1 MYSLFNPSYLYMYSL
16 FNPSYLCVCIC
27 LIVRSLFSPH
37 CPYVCLCDF
46 WPTSGSH
53 REAVVFVEF
62 LRLPS
67 HSLTPAPDS
76 RTSFSLAPLVVLSF
90 LSRIASPCQLS

>member
-1 MYSLFNPSYLYMYSL
+1 MSLLM
-16 FNPSYLCVCIC
+16 
-27 LIVRSLFSPH
+27 RSLFSPR

-62 LRLPS
+62 LWLRPAPS
-67 HSLTPAPDS
+67 LLTPAPDS
-76 RTSFSLAPLVVLSF
+76 RTSSHWLLLVVPTVFSV
-90 LSRIASPCQLS
+90 SHSPCQLS

>member
-1 MYSLFNPSYLYMYSL
+1 MYSLFD
-16 FNPSYLCVCIC
+16 PSYLCVCIC
-27 LIVRSLFSPH
+27 LKVRSLFSPH

-53 REAVVFVEF
+53 GEAVVFVEF
-62 LRLPS
+62 LWLPP

-76 RTSFSLAPLVVLSF
+76 RTSFSGSF
-90 LSRIASPCQLS
+90 GGTVISVSHS

>member
-16 FNPSYLCVCIC
+16 FNPSYLYVCIC

-62 LRLPS
+62 LWLPS

-76 RTSFSLAPLVVLSF
+76 RTSSHWLLLVVLSF
-90 LSRIASPCQLS
+90 LSHIARPCQLS